1 MLSAIQANSCKP
13 VFFKRKKKA
22 KKTIWKRKKKKMQK
36 TSPEKKSK
44 KKKKTSDWKK
54 TCQKRRFEKAKKIKN
69 KQVKTQESNEVT
81 MERGLHTQLDPTFP
95 EGGPTPSLTL
105 PRDLGWGVQ
114 PPGWPYPGTW
124 LGGSWEEAGSKI
136 AFFLLFPRK
145 KAKKKAIWAP
155 KFPATFTTFPDGAA
169 KSAKFPPNLAKV
181 HVPRR
186 LVTIRGILFHLQ
198 APKVGWH
205 SQRKRLQV
213 FFVVFFQLL
222 VFCFFLFFF
231 AFLLPFCLLFFLLFC
246 LFFYFFF
253 NRFFLLFSKWLN
265 RFFLLF
271 FKCALQN

>member
-1 MLSAIQANSCKP
+1 
-13 VFFKRKKKA
+13 
-22 KKTIWKRKKKKMQK
+22 
-36 TSPEKKSK
+36 
-44 KKKKTSDWKK
+44 
-54 TCQKRRFEKAKKIKN
+54 
-69 KQVKTQESNEVT
+69 

-95 EGGPTPSLTL
+95 EGGPTSSLTL

-145 KAKKKAIWAP
+145 KAKKKATKKQKKSRKKTKKKRFGRTPPSRRGGPP

-198 APKVGWH
+198 ACK
-205 SQRKRLQV
+205 LQKWDDILSESDSKCFLL
-213 FFVVFFQLL
+213 FFSN
-222 VFCFFLFFF
+222 CFFF
-231 AFLLPFCLLFFLLFC
+231 AFLLLFYCLFVCFFFAFLFAFFCFFFNRCFFAFFKMAKSLFFLLF
-246 LFFYFFF
+246 FF
-253 NRFFLLFSKWLN
+253 
-265 RFFLLF
+265 
-271 FKCALQN
+271 

>member
-1 MLSAIQANSCKP
+1 M
-13 VFFKRKKKA
+13 
-22 KKTIWKRKKKKMQK
+22 
-36 TSPEKKSK
+36 EKK
-44 KKKKTSDWKK
+44 
-54 TCQKRRFEKAKKIKN
+54 CQKRRFEKARKKAKKKQK
-69 KQVKTQESNEVT
+69 KQVKTQESNETSRQWQQETQEPMEKAQVT

-95 EGGPTPSLTL
+95 EGGPTSSLTL

-124 LGGSWEEAGSKI
+124 LGGSWVKNRFFF

-145 KAKKKAIWAP
+145 KAKKKKKKKAKKKTKKKRFGRTPPSRRGGPP

-205 SQRKRLQV
+205 SQRKPLQV
-213 FFVVFFQLL
+213 FFVVFFPIA
-222 VFCFFLFFF
+222 FFF
-231 AFLLPFCLLFFLLFC
+231 ACFCFCFALFFLLF
-246 LFFYFFF
+246 
-253 NRFFLLFSKWLN
+253 
-265 RFFLLF
+265 
-271 FKCALQN
+271 

>member
-1 MLSAIQANSCKP
+1 
-13 VFFKRKKKA
+13 
-22 KKTIWKRKKKKMQK
+22 MQK
-36 TSPEKKSK
+36 KSPEKKKQK
-44 KKKKTSDWKK
+44 KEKKTSDWKK
-54 TCQKRRFEKAKKIKN
+54 NMPKKAIWKSKKNKKKTKKITN

-114 PPGWPYPGTW
+114 PPGWPYPGPGW
-124 LGGSWEEAGSKI
+124 GDPGRRRGQKSL
-136 AFFLLFPRK
+136 FFLLFPRK
-145 KAKKKAIWAP
+145 KAKKKQKKAIWAP

-222 VFCFFLFFF
+222 VFCFF
-231 AFLLPFCLLFFLLFC
+231 FCFFLLFYC
-246 LFFYFFF
+246 LFVCFFFCFFVCFFLLFFF
-253 NRFFLLFSKWLN
+253 NRFFFAFFKMAKSLFFA
-265 RFFLLF
+265 FFLMRFTELAWTVHHNHRF
-271 FKCALQN
+271 TIGLP